1 MDKKAR
7 KQKQQAATAAI
18 LRSVQQLIEEQTKMA
33 AANKAADDMVN
44 ASITEVTGVDRNDAS
59 TPAEIKITTKI
70 GCWGKFKQCW
80 GYGSTTD
87 ADCRV

>member
-18 LRSVQQLIEEQTKMA
+18 LRSVQQLIEEQTKLA

-44 ASITEVTGVDRNDAS
+44 ASITEVTGVGRKDAS
-59 TPAEIKITTKI
+59 TFTEIKITKKI

-80 GYGSTTD
+80 
-87 ADCRV
+87 CK

>member
-18 LRSVQQLIEEQTKMA
+18 LRSVQQLVEEQTKLA

-44 ASITEVTGVDRNDAS
+44 ASITEVAGVERKDVS
-59 TPAEIKITTKI
+59 TATEIKITKKTGFWRRMAQCF
-70 GCWGKFKQCW
+70 GCGNKM
-80 GYGSTTD
+80 
-87 ADCRV
+87 

>member
-18 LRSVQQLIEEQTKMA
+18 LRSVQQLIEEQTKLA

-44 ASITEVTGVDRNDAS
+44 ASITEVTGVDHKDAS
-59 TPAEIKITTKI
+59 TTTEIKINKKI

-80 GYGSTTD
+80 
-87 ADCRV
+87 CK